1 MSVQG
6 WLFPEEAEDTAA
18 AVEETAGRHVAD
30 AGGAAVEHG
39 EGGLRE
45 SRAAGSGPPAENP
58 SAPTQGKLGKRRG
71 RPPADNLS
79 APSDIQLQAP
89 APASAARANNEGNSR
104 SKPRGAK
111 RAAPEPSPA
120 PWEDAI
126 PQAAPAPV
134 DGSTCAPW
142 EESPRQASPGEEPQA
157 AQPDDLTGPTQLE
170 SESPAEAEQVLSV
183 TELTARIKE
192 VLELRFPC
200 VWVAGEIGD
209 LSRPQSGHCYLVL
222 KDAQSQIAAVIWRS
236 TASRLKFDLHDGL
249 EVVCRGRIEVYGP
262 RGKYQLVIDQIEPR
276 GIGALE
282 LALRQLRERL
292 QREGLFDKRYKRPL
306 PKFVRQIAVVT
317 SPSGAALC
325 DFLEVLRR
333 RWAGADVLVLPVR
346 VQGEGAAEE
355 IAAALALVNRLRRP
369 IDCVALIRGGGSL
382 EDLWAFNEEVVVRA
396 IRQSRIPVVSG
407 VGHEIDVTLSDLAAD
422 VRALTPSEAAER
434 IVPSAEEMAAR
445 LAQLRQRMLA
455 ALRNRVLASRRRV
468 EMLAGRPVFRWP
480 LARVQQWARRL
491 DELEDRSHRAMR
503 GRLER
508 AQARIEALAGR
519 LETLSPLAVLG
530 RGYSLTQRESDGR
543 IVRDPAD
550 VPVGQRI
557 ITRLASGQITS
568 RVEP

>member
-1 MSVQG
+1 MTELSAQG
-6 WLFPEEAEDTAA
+6 WLFPEDGEEVARLAKEAGGPDVDGAC
-18 AVEETAGRHVAD
+18 ETSAGAGQAGR
-30 AGGAAVEHG
+30 
-39 EGGLRE
+39 
-45 SRAAGSGPPAENP
+45 
-58 SAPTQGKLGKRRG
+58 
-71 RPPADNLS
+71 
-79 APSDIQLQAP
+79 
-89 APASAARANNEGNSR
+89 APASAGGRGRLPADPPEVSEVRGEAAASSGQRAGGKSR
-104 SKPRGAK
+104 SRPRGAG
-111 RAAPEPSPA
+111 RAGSGRSCLA
-120 PWEDAI
+120 PWEDEI
-126 PQAAPAPV
+126 PPPAAVAA
-134 DGSTCAPW
+134 S
-142 EESPRQASPGEEPQA
+142 ESEAGPPQEPQA
-157 AQPDDLTGPTQLE
+157 PLAKREDGPGAEGGEGHRTADAPGETSDAQ
-170 SESPAEAEQVLSV
+170 QVLSV

-292 QREGLFDKRYKRPL
+292 EREGLFDKRLKRPL
-306 PKFVRQIAVVT
+306 PRFVRQIAVVT
-317 SPSGAALC
+317 SPSGAAIR

-333 RWAGADVLVLPVR
+333 RWAGADVLLVPVR

-355 IAAALALVNRLRRP
+355 IAAALGLMNRLERP

-407 VGHEIDVTLSDLAAD
+407 VGHEIDVTLADLAAD

-445 LAQLRQRMLA
+445 LGQLRQRMLA
-455 ALRNRVLASRRRV
+455 AVRNQLVASRRRV
-468 EMLAGRPVFRWP
+468 EMLSGRPVFRWP
-480 LARVQQWARRL
+480 LARVQEWARRV
-491 DELEDRSHRAMR
+491 DELESRSQRALR
-503 GRLER
+503 ARLER
-508 AQARIEALAGR
+508 ARSQIEAQAGR

-530 RGYSLTQRESDGR
+530 RGYSLTQREDDGH
-543 IVRDPAD
+543 IVRDPGD
-550 VPVGQRI
+550 VRAGQRI
-557 ITRLASGQITS
+557 VTRLARGQIAS